1 MTREFEDYENEIEDL
16 HNRLDIAEY
25 DKERLREEV
34 TNLEAKIKALS
45 QEPITRD
52 VVGYEGLYTVD
63 IFGNVFNADG
73 KLMKQRTNEWG
84 YFDIGLSKNNKQSRY
99 KVHRL
104 VAQAFIPNPQNKEQV
119 NHIDGNKKNN
129 AVWNLEWSTPQ
140 ENTQHSIVTELRKTK
155 TKDLTGE
162 RFGNLV
168 VKSYLGDIR
177 KAGALRHLWECQCDC
192 GKVVT
197 VIDNNLITGHA
208 QSCGCQKGARKWRN
222 PLSVMMR

>member
-1 MTREFEDYENEIEDL
+1 MNNEYKDILGYENSYIVYDNGIIKSLDRYIEKK
-16 HNRLDIAEY
+16 HRNG
-25 DKERLREEV
+25 K
-34 TNLEAKIKALS
+34 
-45 QEPITRD
+45 
-52 VVGYEGLYTVD
+52 VVKCFIRGH
-63 IFGNVFNADG
+63 IINHC
-73 KLMKQRTNEWG
+73 
-84 YFDIGLSKNNKQSRY
+84 INNKGY
-99 KVHRL
+99 HMVHLNKNGSSKTYLVSRL

-129 AVWNLEWSTPQ
+129 AVWNLEWATPQ

-168 VKSYLGDIR
+168 VKRYLGDIR

>member
-1 MTREFEDYENEIEDL
+1 MTGEEAIKVILDEWKCIDRNDGINCDRKCEKCDL
-16 HNRLDIAEY
+16 VMDSAIL
-25 DKERLREEV
+25 KEAY
-34 TNLEAKIKALS
+34 NMAIKALE
-45 QEPITRD
+45 QEPIMRD
-52 VVGYEGLYTVD
+52 VVGYEGIYTVD

-84 YFDIGLSKNNKQSRY
+84 YFDIGLSKNNKQSRF

-129 AVWNLEWSTPQ
+129 AVWNLEWVTPK

-155 TKDLTGE
+155 IKDLTGK

-168 VKSYLGDIR
+168 VKRYLGDTR
-177 KAGALRHLWECQCDC
+177 KAGALRHLWECRQ
-192 GKVVT
+192 
-197 VIDNNLITGHA
+197 
-208 QSCGCQKGARKWRN
+208 
-222 PLSVMMR
+222 